1 MGDRS
6 KEDNNYLSIII
17 LLAGVGG
24 VTKAYDYIK
33 SLKIDY
39 LNILGIVIS
48 IGIIVYLLSI
58 AYSALNQKIT
68 GSYKRVH
75 LIELISYIKANGYL
89 KAYETYLYPVL
100 SVTLFYIIFVSLV
113 FKYNNLKLLL
123 VLVIISIPISL
134 VCRYLGYLR
143 KLNIKEYDLKM
154 LIRDDNLKIKRYDNE
169 TIYVHTKKMIYTK
182 DLEPLSFA
190 LNTNVKDVKRDKAK
204 HTYKL
209 THSPEV
215 TNDYVK
221 LTKGSE
227 DRLTQ
232 ILIDMKGKPQLLDSQ
247 EINDSFVFKYITK
260 INVKTLKRHLESISH
275 KWGVNVSDVELQN
288 ENGVNT
294 FILKQNRNK
303 THYLDNII
311 TNIKT
316 KSLDL
321 PFVAGYK
328 DSKPLIL
335 DMIDT
340 KHLLLA
346 GKTGSGKSVTLQAI
360 IESLMYLNSNMFF
373 TMIDFGRSA
382 FNRYKSFTNCDHINT
397 RDIKNVEDTINRLK
411 NELVRRQ
418 DLFEEKGVEKIQSY
432 NRSNKKIPYL
442 MICIDE
448 ANRFK
453 DVHGVKNNDSL
464 ANTIYHLMSEG
475 RKYGIYV
482 IMAVQQTNDTLFFK
496 SWKSQMSRVVHKLQ
510 DEIDIKNS
518 SPVKDLQLKV
528 PNLMTGEYMLDID
541 GDYQQIKSC
550 FTDHE
555 GEFNKTYLALKETYK
570 PIEITKEETS
580 SNKVI
585 NLSKDVSNQSK
596 KGENYKKYQRQTASG
611 N

>member
-1 MGDRS
+1 MGD
-6 KEDNNYLSIII
+6 KGKDNNYLSIII
-17 LLAGVGG
+17 LLGGVGG
-24 VTKAYDYIK
+24 VKKAYDYIK
-33 SLKIDY
+33 SIEIDY
-39 LNILGIVIS
+39 LNILGVVIC

-58 AYSALNQKIT
+58 ACSLLNQKIT

-75 LIELISYIKANGYL
+75 VIELINHMVSNGHL

-100 SVTLFYIIFVSLV
+100 SVTLFYIIFVSV
-113 FKYNNLKLLL
+113 IFKYNNLKLLL
-123 VLVIISIPISL
+123 ILVLISVPISL

-143 KLNIKEYDLKM
+143 KLNVKEHDLKVFT
-154 LIRDDNLKIKRYDNE
+154 RDDNVRIKRYNHNE
-169 TIYVHTKKMIYTK
+169 IFIHTKKIIHTK
-182 DLEPLSFA
+182 ELESLSFC

-209 THSPEV
+209 THSLEV

-232 ILIDMKGKPQLLDSQ
+232 ILIDMKAKPQLIESQ
-247 EINDSFVFKYITK
+247 QLNDNLIFKYITK

-288 ENGVNT
+288 ENGVNI
-294 FILKQNRNK
+294 FSLKQNRNR
-303 THYLDNII
+303 HYYLDDII
-311 TNIKT
+311 ANVKT

-346 GKTGSGKSVTLQAI
+346 GKTGSGKSVTLQSI

-382 FNRYKSFTNCDHINT
+382 FNRYKEFTNCDHINT
-397 RDIKNVEDTINRLK
+397 RDIKNVENTIYRLRD
-411 NELVRRQ
+411 ELVRRQ

-453 DVHGVKNNDSL
+453 DVHGVKNNDTL

-496 SWKSQMSRVVHKLQ
+496 AWKSQMSRAVHKLQ

-541 GDYQQIKSC
+541 GDYQLIKSC

-555 GEFNKTYLALKETYK
+555 GDYNKTYLALKETYK
-570 PIEITKEETS
+570 TIEIKKEQPS
-580 SNKVI
+580 DNKVI
-585 NLSKDVSNQSK
+585 NLSKEVSNQSK
-596 KGENYKKYQRQTASG
+596 KEENYKKPQRQGASS
-611 N
+611 